1 MVVIRRIAVTVG
13 GIVFSSG
20 GDDPLLLN
28 VVDTRTVSSG
38 DLFVRLSWTS

>member
-1 MVVIRRIAVTVG
+1 MAIG

-20 GDDPLLLN
+20 GDNPLLLN

-38 DLFVRLSWTS
+38 DLFVRSSWTS